1 MFYIGLNQV
10 SQYKYRCQLTSIINQ
25 KKIMKP
31 KIAMLFVGLLALG
44 ACKKDVKLEDVESNN
59 AVGKYGTKVSAG
71 YSFANVAI
79 GGGGFVSAII
89 TNPKET
95 TLMYART
102 DVGGAYRYDRANSKW
117 IPLMDWASDQQQ
129 GMFGTESLASDPL
142 DPRNLYISAGISY
155 FNNGNSYILRSTD
168 YGANFQIIDVTAKF
182 KINGNGMGRQNG
194 EKLVVDPNKN
204 SILFCGSR
212 SNGLWKSTD
221 YGNSWN
227 PAGNIPSSVTTTVN
241 DNGISFVAMDKSSA
255 VLNSTT
261 TRIFVGISR
270 PGSNNN
276 LYRSDDGGNT
286 FTAINNTALPATFM
300 PQRAVVGS
308 NGFLYVTY
316 GNGAGPHGGYGAFA
330 SETYDQGQ
338 VWKYNISNGSWTNVT
353 PISSSNRIN
362 RAFCGISVDP
372 SNSQRIL
379 ASTTNTYLQQGDA
392 YGDRFYIS
400 TDGGTNW
407 IDVVARGFNKNTN
420 GVSWIAG
427 NSIHWAGCIV
437 FDPSSTN
444 RVWVTSGNGVFVN
457 NDINASAGTWDFM
470 VKDLEETVPMNVIS
484 IPGGPL
490 ISSILDY
497 DGFRHT
503 NIFSY
508 APRNSP
514 TMGSTYGLDYGATNK
529 NKVVRVGSSMYYSN
543 DMGVTWTQ
551 TSSINGSK
559 GQVAVSA
566 DGNVIL
572 HCPESSTTTYRSANN
587 GSSWSAVSGI
597 SINTRPVADGFNSAK
612 FYAYNGS
619 TGELLMSTNG
629 GSSFA
634 KTVANPGTG
643 GSAIIRTVPGKEGNV
658 WVALNGGGLTYTQ
671 NSGGSFTKIL
681 NVSNCL
687 AVGIGKAATGATY
700 ETVFIYGVVGGI
712 TGIFRSIDKGANWIR
727 MNDDAHEY
735 GGPGNGTFIVGD
747 MNTFDRVY
755 MSTAGR
761 GIVVGSGI

>member
-1 MFYIGLNQV
+1 
-10 SQYKYRCQLTSIINQ
+10 
-25 KKIMKP
+25 MKP
-31 KIAMLFVGLLALG
+31 KIVMLFVGLLALG
-44 ACKKDVKLEDVESNN
+44 ACKKDVKFEEAESTNV
-59 AVGKYGTKVSAG
+59 VGKNGATVSAG

-79 GGGGFVSAII
+79 GGGGFVSALI

-155 FNNGNSYILRSTD
+155 FNNGKSYILRSID
-168 YGANFQIIDVTAKF
+168 YGATFQIIDVTAKF
-182 KINGNGMGRQNG
+182 KIHGNGMGRQNG

-212 SNGLWKSTD
+212 WNGLWKSTD
-221 YGNSWN
+221 FGVSWN
-227 PAGNIPSSVTTTVN
+227 VAGNIPSSITSTLN
-241 DNGISFVAMDKSSA
+241 ENGISFVVMDKSSA
-255 VLNSTT
+255 ALNSAT
-261 TRIFVGISR
+261 TRMFIGISR
-270 PGSNNN
+270 PGSHNN
-276 LYRSDDGGNT
+276 LYRSNDGGNT
-286 FTAINNTALPATFM
+286 FTALDNAALPDTYM
-300 PQRAVVGS
+300 PQRAVIAS

-316 GNGAGPHGGYGAFA
+316 GNGAGPHGGYGSFA

-338 VWKYNISNGSWTNVT
+338 VWKYNISSGAWTNVT
-353 PISSSNRIN
+353 PISTSNRIN
-362 RAFCGISVDP
+362 RAFGGISVDP
-372 SNSQRIL
+372 SNAQRIL
-379 ASTTNTYLQQGDA
+379 ASTTNTYMQQGDA

-407 IDVVARGFNKNTN
+407 TDVVASGFSKNSN
-420 GVSWIAG
+420 GVTWIAG
-427 NSIHWAGCIV
+427 NSIHWAGCIL
-437 FDPSSTN
+437 FDPSNSN

-457 NDINASAGTWDFM
+457 NDITAAIGTWNFM
-470 VKDLEETVPMNVIS
+470 VKDLEETVPINVIS

-490 ISSILDY
+490 ISTILDY

-503 NIFSY
+503 DIFSY
-508 APRNSP
+508 ATRNSP

-543 DMGVTWTQ
+543 DMGVSWTI
-551 TSSINGSK
+551 TSSINGTK

-572 HCPESSTTTYRSANN
+572 HTPESSTTTYRSDNN
-587 GSSWSAVSGI
+587 GTSWTAVSGI

-612 FYAYNGS
+612 FYAYNSGS
-619 TGELLMSTNG
+619 GELLMSTNG
-629 GSSFA
+629 GTSFT

-643 GSAIIRTVPGKEGNV
+643 GSSILRTIPGREGNV
-658 WVALNGGGLTYTQ
+658 WIALNGGGLTYTQ
-671 NSGGSFTKIL
+671 NSGGTFTKII
-681 NVSNCL
+681 NVTSCS
-687 AVGIGKAATGATY
+687 AVGIGKTATGASY
-700 ETVFIYGVVGGI
+700 ETIFIYGTVGGI
-712 TGIFRSIDKGANWIR
+712 SGIFRSTDKGANWTR
-727 MNDDAHEY
+727 VNDDAHQY
-735 GGPGNGTFIVGD
+735 GGPGNGTFVVGD
-747 MNTFDRVY
+747 MNTFGRVY

-761 GIVVGSGI
+761 GIVVGSAL